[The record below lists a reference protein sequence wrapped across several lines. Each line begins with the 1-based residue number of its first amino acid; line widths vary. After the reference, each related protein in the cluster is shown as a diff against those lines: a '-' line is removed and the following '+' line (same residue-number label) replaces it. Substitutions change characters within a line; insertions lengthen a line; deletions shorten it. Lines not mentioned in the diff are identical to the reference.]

1 MTRTDRRRVGAAAAV
16 LVAAA
21 ACGSDPSPSPAA
33 PATTTAALPK
43 DGEAV
48 DLDPS
53 GFTVDITNRWWPME
67 VGDRWAYE
75 ESDGEGDV
83 QQIEVTV
90 LDRTKVVAAGVE
102 ARVVHD
108 VATTVDGEVVEDTLD
123 YYAQDA
129 DGNVWY
135 LGEKT
140 AEYENGEVA
149 TTEGSWEA
157 GVDGAQAG
165 ILLPAHPEPGQ
176 QYRQEYYEGK
186 AEDRARVLSLDERV
200 SVPYGDFDTALM
212 TEDTTP
218 LEPGVV
224 ERKYY
229 VRDVGPVLAVSLSD
243 GAREELVSFET
254 RAP

>member
-1 MTRTDRRRVGAAAAV
+1 MRRLALLLLLAAAGCGGDEPRALPVGAEPV
-16 LVAAA
+16 
-21 ACGSDPSPSPAA
+21 
-33 PATTTAALPK
+33 
-43 DGEAV
+43 E
-48 DLDPS
+48 LDPAEFS
-53 GFTVDITNRWWPME
+53 AEIDNPYWPMRP
-67 VGDRWAYE
+67 GSRWVYR
-75 ESDGEGDV
+75 EGDQRV
-83 QQIEVTV
+83 VVTV
-90 LDRTKVVAAGVE
+90 TPRTRRILGIE

-108 VATTVDGEVVEDTLD
+108 VVSEKGQVVEDTFD
-123 YYAQDA
+123 WYARDR

-135 LGEKT
+135 LGED
-140 AEYENGEVA
+140 
-149 TTEGSWEA
+149 TTGFEDGKPVSKEGSWEA

-200 SVPYGDFDTALM
+200 SVPYGDFATALM